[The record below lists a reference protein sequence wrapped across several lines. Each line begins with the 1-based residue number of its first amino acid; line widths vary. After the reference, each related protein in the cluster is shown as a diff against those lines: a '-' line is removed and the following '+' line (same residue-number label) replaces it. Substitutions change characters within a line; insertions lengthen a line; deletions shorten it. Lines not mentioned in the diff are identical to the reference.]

1 VDEALV
7 MRYAEA
13 TDGVSLSYMTTGE
26 GPTDLVWIAGLGY
39 PVDLIAGEPGFLH
52 LAKRLRTFTRTTWAD
67 PRGMGASGGNV
78 LDVFNTHDGDITAIL
93 DAAESAKVV
102 LVGWGH
108 SGTPVIRYA
117 SAHPERVT
125 ALVLIDSYAHYRREP
140 DYPVGPSAD
149 ELRGRLDAARD
160 LWGTGALLGVLAPSK
175 SEDEQLGQRIAR
187 FERHGLSPDTI
198 VEVTRGL
205 CLEDVRELLP
215 MLSVPTLVLH
225 HEDGRFI
232 TPDAG
237 RFLGNAIPRATFVEL
252 PGEDQLFFVGEIDA
266 LVDQIEEFLTGT
278 HQGAEGDVVTKTI
291 LFTDIVSSTEQSA
304 RLGHRRWTALSDEH
318 DAMVR
323 ATLAQYRGE
332 EVKTIGDGFLA
343 AFDATTRAVRAALE
357 IVTAARNI
365 GLEVRAGVHTGEVEV
380 RPDDVVGLTVSIAKR
395 ICDLG
400 GPGQVIVSEVVK
412 GVLVGSGISTSDY
425 GTHTLKG
432 VPEKWRL
439 FRVER

>member
-1 VDEALV
+1 

-13 TDGVSLSYMTTGE
+13 ADGVSLSYMTTGE
-26 GPTDLVWIAGLGY
+26 GPTDLVWVAGLGY

-78 LDVFNTHDGDITAIL
+78 LDVFDTQDGDITAIL
-93 DAAESAKVV
+93 DAAGLEQVV

-117 SAHPERVT
+117 IAHPERVT
-125 ALVLIDSYAHYRREP
+125 ALVLIDSYAHYAREP

-149 ELRGRLDAARD
+149 ELQGRLDVAREV
-160 LWGTGALLGVLAPSK
+160 WGTGALLGVLAPSK
-175 SEDEQLGQRIAR
+175 AQDDQLSQRIAR
-187 FERHGLSPDTI
+187 YERHGLSPDTI

-205 CLEDVRELLP
+205 CSEDVRALLP

-225 HEDGRFI
+225 HGDGQFI
-232 TPDAG
+232 TADAG
-237 RFLGNAIPRATFVEL
+237 RYLGDAIPGATFVEM
-252 PGEDQLFFVGEIDA
+252 PGADQLFFVGEIDA

-323 ATLAQYRGE
+323 ATLARQRGQ

-343 AFDATTRAVRAALE
+343 AFDATTRAVRAAIE
-357 IVTAARNI
+357 VVTAAESM
-365 GLEVRAGVHTGEVEV
+365 GLGVRAGVHTGEVEV
-380 RPDDVVGLTVSIAKR
+380 RPDDVVGLTVAIAKR
-395 ICDLG
+395 VCDLA
-400 GPGQVIVSEVVK
+400 GPGQVLVSEVVK

-432 VPEKWRL
+432 VPEQWRL
-439 FRVER
+439 FAVEV